1 VRKKDTAHQR
11 AGVCSS
17 TPARRCCAGLVS
29 AALHESAT
37 MPSPTT
43 SRDAGAPA
51 RKKQKTRA
59 QQFEA
64 AEARLAAMWRAN
76 ED

>member
-1 VRKKDTAHQR
+1 M
-11 AGVCSS
+11 
-17 TPARRCCAGLVS
+17 S